1 MSVCCSDI
9 LVGQNP
15 CFAGIWFTLGIVMEY
30 KNIVI
35 RGSVLLTL
43 LVLTVA
49 LTPAHSQGK
58 GAYNQGLLASEAGD
72 YNAAVMA
79 WQPLA
84 EKGDGAAQ
92 FNLALM
98 YHRGLGVA
106 LSEKK
111 AVQWYQK
118 SASNGYSRAQEFL
131 AAAYREGWFGLEK
144 DLQKAKYWSQQL
156 ENNGF

>member
-1 MSVCCSDI
+1 MKH
-9 LVGQNP
+9 
-15 CFAGIWFTLGIVMEY
+15 
-30 KNIVI
+30 KNLII
-35 RGSVLLTL
+35 RATVLLTM
-43 LVLTVA
+43 LVFTVIF
-49 LTPAHSQGK
+49 TPVHSQGK
-58 GAYNQGLLASEAGD
+58 SAYNAGLLASEAGD
-72 YNAAVMA
+72 YAAAVVA

-84 EKGDGAAQ
+84 SQGDAAAQ

-106 LSEKK
+106 SDEQK

-118 SASNGYSRAQEFL
+118 SAANGYAKAQEFL

-144 DLQKAKYWSQQL
+144 NPQKAEYWAQQL

>member
-1 MSVCCSDI
+1 MKH
-9 LVGQNP
+9 
-15 CFAGIWFTLGIVMEY
+15 
-30 KNIVI
+30 KNLMI
-35 RGSVLLTL
+35 RAVVLLTML
-43 LVLTVA
+43 IFTVVF
-49 LTPAHSQGK
+49 TPAHSQGK
-58 GAYNQGLLASEAGD
+58 NAYNEGLLASESGD
-72 YNAAVMA
+72 YATAVMA

-84 EKGDGAAQ
+84 SQGDAAAQ

-106 LSEKK
+106 ADEQK

-118 SASNGYSRAQEFL
+118 SASNGYARAQEFL

-144 DLQKAKYWSQQL
+144 NPQKAEYWGQQL

>member
-1 MSVCCSDI
+1 MK
-9 LVGQNP
+9 
-15 CFAGIWFTLGIVMEY
+15 Y
-30 KNIVI
+30 KNLIVYAVVFLI
-35 RGSVLLTL
+35 M

-49 LTPAHSQGK
+49 FTPAYSQGK
-58 GAYNQGLLASEAGD
+58 NAYNAGLLASESGD
-72 YNAAVMA
+72 YAAAVVA

-84 EKGDGAAQ
+84 SQGDAAAQ

-106 LSEKK
+106 PDEQK

-118 SASNGYSRAQEFL
+118 SAANGYTKAQEFL

-144 DLQKAKYWSQQL
+144 NAQKAEYWSQQV
-156 ENNGF
+156 ENNGL